1 MSAING
7 IVKLETGIAGLD
19 DISLGGLPE
28 NRATLLAGTSGS
40 CKTLLTLQFLASG
53 IQKFGQSAV
62 FVTFEET
69 IPDIKRNIHSF
80 GWDIDGWEKAGKF
93 AFVDVSPDP
102 EHETIETGQYD
113 FSGLLARIEHAVRKV
128 GAKRV
133 GIDSISSTFSHFS
146 DSGLVRKELFRIAA
160 GLKLMDVTTI
170 ISVERTEE
178 YGAISRFGVEEF
190 VADNVMILRN
200 TLEEEK
206 RRRTIEILKLRGAP
220 HQKGEYPCTISELG
234 IEILPLSSLKL
245 ATESVDTRLS
255 SGNKEV
261 DEMCGGGHFHDS
273 VILISGATGTGK
285 TLMST
290 TFIIEGCRAGEK
302 SLLIAFEESRAQ
314 LIRNASG
321 WGMDLVKWEK
331 MGLLKIMCAQPEIV
345 GLADHLL
352 KIKREVQSFQPGRMA
367 VDSLSAMER
376 VSTEK
381 TFREFIIGITSF
393 AKEKRIASMFTA
405 VTASLMGGTSITE
418 AHISTLTDSII
429 LMRYVE
435 LMGQMR
441 RGLTVLKMR
450 GSAHD
455 KNIRE
460 YTIDSSGFHIGKP
473 FYNVSGI
480 LTGTPVQLIGVERQK
495 LDEMF

>member
-1 MSAING
+1 MSGKNG
-7 IVKLETGIAGLD
+7 ILKLETGIAGLD
-19 DISLGGLPE
+19 DITLGGLPKH
-28 NRATLLAGTSGS
+28 RSTLLAGTSGS
-40 CKTLLTLQFLASG
+40 CKTLLTLQFLSAG
-53 IQKFGQSAV
+53 ISKFGHPAV

-69 IPDIKRNIHSF
+69 IPDIKRNINSF
-80 GWDIDGWEKAGKF
+80 GWDIDEWEKDGKF

-113 FSGLLARIEHAVRKV
+113 FSGLLARIEHAVQKV

-133 GIDSISSTFSHFS
+133 GIDSISSIFSHFS
-146 DSGLVRKELFRIAA
+146 DGGLVRKELFRIAA

-178 YGAISRFGVEEF
+178 YGEISRFGVEEF

-220 HQKGEYPCTISELG
+220 HQKGEYPCTISEQG

-245 ATESVDTRLS
+245 ATESADTRLS
-255 SGNKEV
+255 SGNKEL
-261 DEMCGGGHFHDS
+261 DAMCGGGHFHDS

-290 TFIIEGCRAGEK
+290 TFINEGCKAGEK
-302 SLLIAFEESRAQ
+302 AMLIAFEESRAQ

-331 MGLLKIMCAQPEIV
+331 MGLLKIICAQPEIV

-352 KIKREVQSFQPGRMA
+352 KIKKEAHSFQPGRMA

-376 VSTEK
+376 VSTGK

-393 AKEKRIASMFTA
+393 AKEKRMASMFTA

-418 AHISTLTDSII
+418 SHISTLTDSII

-435 LMGQMR
+435 LMGEMR

-450 GSAHD
+450 GSTHD

-460 YTIDSSGFHIGKP
+460 YTIDSHGFHIGKP
-473 FYNVSGI
+473 FHNVSGI
-480 LTGTPVQLIGVERQK
+480 LTGTPVQLIGAERQK

>member
-1 MSAING
+1 MSARVG
-7 IVKLETGIAGLD
+7 IPKLETGIEGLD
-19 DISLGGLPE
+19 DITLGGLPE

-40 CKTLLTLQFLASG
+40 CKTLLTLQFLAMG
-53 IQKFGQSAV
+53 ILKHNQPGV

-69 IPDIKRNIHSF
+69 VPDIKRNINSF
-80 GWDIDGWEKAGKF
+80 GWDLDAWEKEGKF

-102 EHETIETGQYD
+102 EHQVIETGQYD
-113 FSGLLARIEHAVRKV
+113 FSGLLARIEHAAKKV

-133 GIDSISSTFSHFS
+133 AVDSISSCFSQFS
-146 DSGLVRKELFRIAA
+146 DSSAVRKELFRIAA
-160 GLKLMDVTTI
+160 GLKLMGVTSI

-178 YGAISRFGVEEF
+178 YGEIARFGVEEF

-220 HQKGEYPCTISELG
+220 HQKGEYPCTISDQG
-234 IEILPLSSLKL
+234 IEVLPLSSLKL
-245 ATESVDTRLS
+245 ATESADTRLG
-255 SGNKEV
+255 SGNKEL

-285 TLMST
+285 TLMAT
-290 TFIIEGCRAGEK
+290 TFINEGCKAGEK
-302 SLLIAFEESRAQ
+302 ALLIAFEESRAQ

-331 MGLLKIMCAQPEIV
+331 KGLLKIICAQPEIV

-352 KIKREVQSFQPGRMA
+352 KVKKEANSFQPGRMA

-376 VSTEK
+376 VSTGK

-393 AKEKRIASMFTA
+393 AKEKRMASMFTA

-450 GSAHD
+450 GSAHE

-460 YTIDSSGFHIGKP
+460 YTIDSQGFHIGKP
-473 FYNVSGI
+473 FHNVSGI
-480 LTGTPVQLIGVERQK
+480 LTGTPIQLMGVERQK